1 MGRPL
6 KTKVSETSAET
17 VQAVITRVAK
27 KLKTFT
33 SEALKE
39 GVTKSFKDVTDS
51 DIAVL
56 SKAVSDWSVGSEQH
70 LYTWDHGTYKAIVGK
85 RGRPKKAV
93 ATFVAAV

>member
-6 KTKVSETSAET
+6 KIKVSETSAET
-17 VQAVITRVAK
+17 VQAIITRVAK

-51 DIAVL
+51 DISVL
-56 SKAVSDWSVGSEQH
+56 TKAVSDWSVGSEQH
-70 LYTWDHGTYKAIVGK
+70 LYSWNHGVYTAIVGK
-85 RGRPKKAV
+85 RGRPKKVV
-93 ATFVAAV
+93 AIAVAAV